1 MSRVFEALEKASKEK
16 TVAIPRLG
24 DRQVL
29 REPAISSGKENFE
42 NKRSF
47 ENQHNGK
54 DRDVVS
60 AKRSWRARVE
70 ELLFGRDLRGYKDYP
85 LVALEKESPAADQY
99 KILREQIRRL
109 RLETGVRCLYITSP
123 IKRDGKSMVAANLA
137 TSMALDSEERVL
149 LIDCDLRNPQI
160 HQYFSMQRSPG
171 ITDYLT
177 SSNENILNYVQD
189 SFLPN
194 LQVLPAGRFS
204 GAAAELL
211 VTEKMNTMMDDVRGK
226 FPEHQIIID
235 GPPVL
240 STPDPLVLARRVDGI
255 LMVVR
260 AGNTP
265 RNCLPEAMEILK
277 SDKIL
282 GIVLNGAQLGMSSKY
297 YYYQEDPA
305 K

>member
-16 TVAIPRLG
+16 SVDIPRSG
-24 DRQVL
+24 DRQAL
-29 REPAISSGKENFE
+29 REPVISNS
-42 NKRSF
+42 NKGSF
-47 ENQHNGK
+47 ETGRNGK
-54 DRDVVS
+54 DRDVVTS
-60 AKRSWRARVE
+60 ARSWRERAE
-70 ELLFGRDLRGYKDYP
+70 EILFGRDLRSFKNYP

-99 KILREQIRRL
+99 KILREQVRRL

-137 TSMALDSEERVL
+137 TAMALDSGERVL
-149 LIDCDLRNPQI
+149 LMDCDLRNPQI
-160 HQYFSMQRSPG
+160 HQYFGMQRSPG

-177 SSNENILNYVQD
+177 STSNENVLNYVQD
-189 SFLPN
+189 SFLSN
-194 LQVLPAGRFS
+194 LQVLPAGKFS
-204 GAAAELL
+204 GVASELL
-211 VTEKMNTMMDDVRGK
+211 ATEKMSMMMDELRRK

-265 RNCLPEAMEILK
+265 RDCLSEAMEILK
-277 SDKIL
+277 SDKIM
-282 GIVLNGAQLGMSSKY
+282 GIVLNGAELGMTSKY
-297 YYYQEDPA
+297 YYYAETI
-305 K
+305 

>member
-16 TVAIPRLG
+16 GVAIPRFG
-24 DRQVL
+24 DRQAL
-29 REPAISSGKENFE
+29 REPVISNSSKG
-42 NKRSF
+42 SF
-47 ENQHNGK
+47 ENGRNGR
-54 DRDVVS
+54 DRAVTS
-60 AKRSWRARVE
+60 ARSWRERAE
-70 ELLFGRDLRGYKDYP
+70 EILFGRDLRSYKDFP

-99 KILREQIRRL
+99 KILREQLRRL

-137 TSMALDSEERVL
+137 TTMALDSGERVL

-177 SSNENILNYVQD
+177 STSNENILSYVQD

-204 GAAAELL
+204 GVASELL
-211 VTEKMNTMMDDVRGK
+211 ATEKMSMMLDELRRK

-265 RNCLPEAMEILK
+265 RDCLSEAMEILK
-277 SDKIL
+277 SDKIM
-282 GIVLNGAQLGMSSKY
+282 GIVLNGAELGMTSKY
-297 YYYQEDPA
+297 YYYPETI
-305 K
+305 